1 MKKMAAF
8 LMAFTLACTSI
19 PADLHTGAAI
29 ETVYAA
35 QAVAIS
41 SEADLVAM
49 QENPDGNYYL
59 AKDITI
65 NGNLNLFPN
74 YYDYDTKVQHEEC
87 FTGSLDGRG
96 HKIKN
101 YTGIGLFDN
110 AKNATFKNI
119 VMTNVDLETPEMRM
133 AEGCAAL
140 VLYAQKCSFSNIT
153 VSGKAKNSGAGIV
166 YATEACNFTK
176 CISKVDANIKERKDI
191 SINSFA
197 GIARGDNKSTFKN
210 CKNKGNITL
219 TGKANAEAMFM
230 VFGIAGTVKK
240 IENCVNSGDIT
251 IKNTVDD
258 GYAGS
263 DFEMKAC
270 GLVEDSYGQ
279 VKGCGNTGK
288 ISVTNKDG
296 KMTRASITVSGVIA
310 EYRSSCSVKQCYNK
324 GTVSFTGIC
333 SESSPGYISGV
344 GAGWSMTE
352 CYNTGKIIVNT
363 KDGVSYVGGVTQ
375 YGTKLKNCYNAGTV
389 SLTGK
394 GYAGGVAGKLSAG
407 SCNYNV
413 GKVTAKGK
421 NAYAGEIAGYVTME
435 SSADNN
441 YYTGSGKKSGGE
453 CTSWVP
459 YQSKAK
465 KVSSITFANCPKLS
479 SKYWT
484 YSGKHK
490 RLVLKNNKEA

>member
-8 LMAFTLACTSI
+8 LMAFTLVCTSS
-19 PADLHTGAAI
+19 PADLHTGAAT

-153 VSGKAKNSGAGIV
+153 VSGKAKS
-166 YATEACNFTK
+166 
-176 CISKVDANIKERKDI
+176 
-191 SINSFA
+191 
-197 GIARGDNKSTFKN
+197 RG
-210 CKNKGNITL
+210 
-219 TGKANAEAMFM
+219 
-230 VFGIAGTVKK
+230 AGTVKK

-310 EYRSSCSVKQCYNK
+310 EYRRSCSVKQCYNK

-344 GAGWSMTE
+344 GAGGSMTE

-394 GYAGGVAGKLSAG
+394 GYAGGVAGNLSAG

-435 SSADNN
+435 SSVDNN